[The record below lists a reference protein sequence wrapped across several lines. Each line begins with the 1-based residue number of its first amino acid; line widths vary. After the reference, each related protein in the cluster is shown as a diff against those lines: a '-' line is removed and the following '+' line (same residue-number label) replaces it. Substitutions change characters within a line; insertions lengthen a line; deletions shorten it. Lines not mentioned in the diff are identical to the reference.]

1 MIKRMILMLVAVGV
15 VFGGIFGF
23 EAFRSKMIKQFLAS
37 MGSQPQTV
45 STVTAAVEAWQPKR
59 EAVGSLRAVNGA
71 DLGVEAAGIVE
82 SVSFNSG
89 DEVVAGTVL
98 LRLRADDD
106 QAKLQALEATA
117 QLAAL
122 VYERDLKQLQ
132 AQAIA
137 QATVDADAA
146 NLKNA
151 KAQVVQQQ
159 ATIDKKVVRAP
170 FSGRLGIRAV
180 DLGQFINAGTPVVT
194 LQALDPLYVDFNM
207 PQQALAEVKVGMPVA
222 VRIDGFGD
230 QVFTG
235 KISAIDPKV
244 DTGTRNLQ
252 LRATLRNPERK
263 LLPGMYAR
271 IEIDTGAAASYVTLP
286 HSAVTFNPYGDTVYL
301 VEDQGKDD
309 KGQPKLVARQ
319 SFVGTGPTRGDQV
332 AVLKGVKAGD
342 TVVSA
347 GQIKLHNGTRLL
359 IDNSVQPSNDASPTP
374 NDQ

>member
-89 DEVVAGTVL
+89 DEVAAGTVL

-207 PQQALAEVKVGMPVA
+207 PQQALAEIKVGMPVA

-230 QVFTG
+230 QAFTG

-271 IEIDTGAAASYVTLP
+271 VEIDTGAAASYVTLP

-342 TVVSA
+342 RVVSA